1 MVHIEPTTTN
11 GEPDA
16 DQLAAVDLQ
25 VDRITGAINGIMTR
39 FHDLFSSFQFIQMS
53 QLFSG
58 VSPEGFM
65 SNFNEQFNPE
75 ERIFEMV
82 RRISEQEAQER
93 LKKNKA
99 QESAVKALAVIS
111 IEKKH
116 MKAKDSKM
124 EPPTCTICVEH
135 IQLHKQGM
143 FMPCGHIYH
152 PDCLNPWL
160 QTQNTCP
167 VCRFAL
173 PKEEAS

>member
-1 MVHIEPTTTN
+1 
-11 GEPDA
+11 
-16 DQLAAVDLQ
+16 
-25 VDRITGAINGIMTR
+25 
-39 FHDLFSSFQFIQMS
+39 MS

-65 SNFNEQFNPE
+65 SNFNEQFSPE

-82 RRISEQEAQER
+82 RRISEQEAQDK

-99 QESAVKALAVIS
+99 KESAVKSLAVIS

-116 MKAKDSKM
+116 MKEKGSKM

-135 IQLHKQGM
+135 IQVNKKGM

-160 QTQNTCP
+160 
-167 VCRFAL
+167 
-173 PKEEAS
+173 